1 MFYKSLSVGELIMLK
16 RFIFICLLSLS
27 VLSPALTREKSIPK
41 KVIGGLLQ
49 IVHRHAYLLTLPLVF
64 VYYDKL
70 DRVHNQPD
78 PTAATLA
85 LSTIGWLMTAPLCK
99 TISLVALNIAEIPPL
114 PE

>member
-1 MFYKSLSVGELIMLK
+1 MLK
-16 RFIFICLLSLS
+16 RIILICLLSLS
-27 VLSPALTREKSIPK
+27 MSPSVIAKEQSIPK
-41 KVIGGLLQ
+41 KIVGGLLQ
-49 IVHRHAYLLTLPLVF
+49 IAHRHAYLLTLPLVF